1 MPPLGFPSRGFE
13 RSGLRGGRIQRSAL
27 LERASSFNASAW
39 HCRKNARLTRRRAGL
54 GWPAARLA
62 RSHGS
67 PEILMAKIQITQAD
81 PDLSAALAA
90 VAFLESEEAALVNL
104 VRAQTLSGAS
114 DREIV
119 AWLTDRIAH
128 FDRLVRRLSATG
140 AADGTPR

>member
-1 MPPLGFPSRGFE
+1 
-13 RSGLRGGRIQRSAL
+13 
-27 LERASSFNASAW
+27 
-39 HCRKNARLTRRRAGL
+39 
-54 GWPAARLA
+54 
-62 RSHGS
+62 
-67 PEILMAKIQITQAD
+67 MAKIQITQAD